1 MAEIIV
7 RGTQHVAS
15 VQPIKRARP
24 DAAMGHGS
32 GAAIL
37 AKMPASND
45 DSWTLIS
52 NYSVR
57 CNVTFLSMFE
67 VGR

>member
-45 DSWTLIS
+45 DSWTLTS
-52 NYSVR
+52 
-57 CNVTFLSMFE
+57 
-67 VGR
+67 